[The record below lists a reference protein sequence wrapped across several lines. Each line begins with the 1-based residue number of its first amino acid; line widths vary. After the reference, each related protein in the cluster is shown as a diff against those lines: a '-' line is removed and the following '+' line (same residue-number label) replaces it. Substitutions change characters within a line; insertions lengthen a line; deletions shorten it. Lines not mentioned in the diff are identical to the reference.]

1 MQETRHWDEA
11 TGRTGSM
18 RSKEEAYDYRYF
30 PEPDLVPVEPS
41 SEWIAAVAAAL
52 PALPAAR
59 RASVAERAGMAP
71 DDDPVITVVRLGLEP
86 YVDAVVAA
94 GGDAGLAVRRLANEV
109 AAQVDTVDR
118 LDAQCLCLAHR
129 DGGTTGRSPRPRPA
143 RSSRAARIGRRPRG
157 DRRRPG
163 FRGPGTDALEAVVDQ
178 VVADHPDEWA
188 RYAAGEDKLTGFF
201 IGHIKT
207 ATGGKADLKAAS
219 ALLRSR
225 RG

>member
-1 MQETRHWDEA
+1 
-11 TGRTGSM
+11 
-18 RSKEEAYDYRYF
+18 
-30 PEPDLVPVEPS
+30 
-41 SEWIAAVAAAL
+41 
-52 PALPAAR
+52 
-59 RASVAERAGMAP
+59 MAP

-118 LDAQCLCLAHR
+118 LTPSAFVSLIAMEHDGALTTAQAREVLRELLES
-129 DGGTTGRSPRPRPA
+129 GGDPKA
-143 RSSRAARIGRRPRG
+143 IAADRG
-157 DRRRPG
+157 
-163 FRGPGTDALEAVVDQ
+163 FEALGTDALEAVVDQ

-188 RYAAGEDKLTGFF
+188 R
-201 IGHIKT
+201 
-207 ATGGKADLKAAS
+207 TGGKADLKAAS